1 MLRERNMLHAAEPA
15 ADARLTMFFEMAT
28 LYSGL
33 PGRRRRA
40 VLAFRRFAA
49 EGATRAKTMFCD
61 VSRQLCGMTVAKR
74 RQWGAGLIAATLLSA
89 CATGGGVAAD
99 APADVKRAAVA
110 DRAKARWDRLIA
122 GDLAGAYEYLS
133 PASRATLSLDSYR
146 AKHKVGMYRSVKID
160 DVKCEGEACTVK
172 LSLTYDFKRHK
183 GVTTPLTENWII
195 SQGQAWFVDRG

>member
-1 MLRERNMLHAAEPA
+1 
-15 ADARLTMFFEMAT
+15 
-28 LYSGL
+28 
-33 PGRRRRA
+33 
-40 VLAFRRFAA
+40 
-49 EGATRAKTMFCD
+49 MFCD

-122 GDLAGAYEYLS
+122 GDLPGAYEYLS
-133 PASRATLSLDSYR
+133 PASRATLSLDGYR
-146 AKHKVGMYRSVKID
+146 ARHKVGMYRSVKID